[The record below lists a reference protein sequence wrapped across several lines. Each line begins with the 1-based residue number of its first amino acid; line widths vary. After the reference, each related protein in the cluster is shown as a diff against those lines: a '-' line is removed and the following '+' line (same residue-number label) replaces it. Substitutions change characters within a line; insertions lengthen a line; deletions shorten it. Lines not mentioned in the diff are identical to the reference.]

1 MKRTIAE
8 AVETNTRLKKK
19 THVRVDEAHARV
31 SDLQMC
37 MNEISSKLEAFE
49 TDMRRGQWKLATRV
63 EEIDERIVNK
73 TNARMDEM
81 QLELASSDRVMHQ
94 RLANTNARLT
104 ERLDETNARVDER
117 VNATNTKLEEVQ
129 SSIVWHNRCLL
140 VLCII

>member
-1 MKRTIAE
+1 M
-8 AVETNTRLKKK
+8 
-19 THVRVDEAHARV
+19 DEAHARV

-104 ERLDETNARVDER
+104 KRLDETNARVDET
-117 VNATNTKLEEVQ
+117 NATNMKLQ
-129 SSIVWHNRCLL
+129 SSIWHNRCLL
-140 VLCII
+140 ALCIIVIVLFIGLFSGSANKMKD